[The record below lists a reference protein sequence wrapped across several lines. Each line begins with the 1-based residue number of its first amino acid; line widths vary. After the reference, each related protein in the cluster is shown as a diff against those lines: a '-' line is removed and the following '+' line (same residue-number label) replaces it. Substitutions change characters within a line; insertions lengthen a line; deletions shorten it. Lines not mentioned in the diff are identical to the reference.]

1 MREYSPK
8 RRTALVFSG
17 SGSTGAYHAGALKAI
32 DESGVKIDLVVGSGV
47 GALAAAF
54 ASVAGGAKL
63 YGPDGFWSDLSWS
76 SLYRVRTALRVA
88 FVLLGAALVVFALP
102 LLLAVLAGLLFPLA
116 LIVDLVAP
124 GAPARLLA
132 GVGGAPLLL
141 RAPFLAALAAPVFAL
156 SVTAFVA
163 AVRVF
168 LSDRRRAGELFEAA
182 LDPSQ
187 GLARLRRSLWE
198 VARGTA
204 LSGSV
209 PSPVELSRKH
219 VALLLENLGQPGFRE
234 LIVRTCDME
243 TGRAL
248 PFGLL
253 QEAGRLSFAAARSK
267 DRSQPDGAPPQAID
281 LRGTEHA
288 ALLFDAVATGLLPP
302 IILPPVRVAFPRGG
316 PFPGETHRLTDASLC
331 GGSGLREA
339 LDAGAEQ
346 VILVSGSPE
355 QSGLRQRRRGP
366 RALADAAI
374 AALER
379 QAIEADLEAAL
390 RVNRMVQTLGHQKD
404 DGARAWQDP
413 ETGREHR
420 EFALY
425 VVRPPARALGPL
437 ELDGALD
444 PATEVQ
450 QTLEDLVEQGY
461 RDAYRLFVEPVIG
474 GTAPDPATVAGD
486 IEATQP
492 VSL

>member
-8 RRTALVFSG
+8 RRTALVFTG
-17 SGSTGAYHAGALKAI
+17 SGSTGAYHAGVLKAI

-63 YGPDGFWSDLSWS
+63 YGPDGFWNELEWS
-76 SLYRVRTALRVA
+76 SLYRMRTALRVA

-132 GVGGAPLLL
+132 SVGGAPLLL
-141 RAPFLAALAAPVFAL
+141 RAPYLAALAAPVFAL
-156 SVTAFVA
+156 SVAAFA
-163 AVRVF
+163 AAARVGF
-168 LSDRRRAGELFEAA
+168 GERRRAGELFEAV
-182 LDPSQ
+182 LDPSV
-187 GLARLRRSLWE
+187 GLARLRTSLWE
-198 VARGTA
+198 VARGNA
-204 LSGSV
+204 LSGSA
-209 PSPVELSRKH
+209 PSAVELSRKH

-243 TGRAL
+243 TGRPL
-248 PFGLL
+248 PFALL
-253 QEAGRLSFAAARSK
+253 QEPARLRFAAARAK
-267 DRSQPDGAPPQAID
+267 DRSKPDAPPEAID
-281 LRGTEHA
+281 LRGAEHA

-302 IILPPVRVAFPRGG
+302 IILPPLRVGFPRGG
-316 PFPGETHRLTDASLC
+316 PFPGETHRLSDASLV

-355 QSGLRQRRRGP
+355 QAGLRQRRRGP
-366 RALADAAI
+366 RALADAAV

-379 QAIEADLEAAL
+379 QALEADLDAAL

-404 DGARAWQDP
+404 DGSRAWQDP

-425 VVRPPARALGPL
+425 VVRPSARALGPL

-444 PATEVQ
+444 PATEVL
-450 QTLEDLVEQGY
+450 QTLDDLVEQGY

-474 GTAPDPATVAGD
+474 GAAPEPATLSGD
-486 IEATQP
+486 VEATQP